1 MLQNIKWIF
10 FKEVKVFFGTF
21 MAPLVFGGTAFLN
34 SLFVLILNFNSGTN
48 YVDTTVI
55 TFLSFMSTIIIAM
68 LILAMGSITEERNR
82 GTLEFL
88 FTAPVTDLEI
98 VAGKFAFGTLICLLI
113 SVFVNG
119 LFPIFLYS
127 FWKAPLYIV
136 VSGTIGV
143 FLLGIFSFAIGL
155 FGSSL
160 GKNQMISLL
169 ISIVIILT
177 LWVSGYFSYLFDSVT
192 RKILYH
198 LHIFSHFISFCKG
211 VLPLN
216 GIVFFVSGA
225 LFFLYLTVKVLE
237 SRRWRG

>member
-88 FTAPVTDLEI
+88 FTVPVTDLEI

>member
-1 MLQNIKWIF
+1 
-10 FKEVKVFFGTF
+10 

-88 FTAPVTDLEI
+88 FTAPITDLEI
-98 VAGKFAFGTLICLLI
+98 VVGKFAFGTLICLLI

-225 LFFLYLTVKVLE
+225 LFFLYLTIKVLE

>member
-1 MLQNIKWIF
+1 
-10 FKEVKVFFGTF
+10 

-88 FTAPVTDLEI
+88 FTAPITDLEI
-98 VAGKFAFGTLICLLI
+98 VVGKFAFGTLICLLI

-225 LFFLYLTVKVLE
+225 LFFLYLTVIVLE

>member
-1 MLQNIKWIF
+1 
-10 FKEVKVFFGTF
+10 

-88 FTAPVTDLEI
+88 FTAPITDLEI
-98 VAGKFAFGTLICLLI
+98 VVGKFAFGTLICLLI

-177 LWVSGYFSYLFDSVT
+177 LWVSGYFSYLFDSAT

>member
-68 LILAMGSITEERNR
+68 LILAMGSITEERSR

-88 FTAPVTDLEI
+88 FTAPITDLEI

>member
-192 RKILYH
+192 RKVLYH

>member
-1 MLQNIKWIF
+1 MFQNIKWIF

-68 LILAMGSITEERNR
+68 LILAMGSITEEKNR

-88 FTAPVTDLEI
+88 FTAPITDLEI
-98 VAGKFAFGTLICLLI
+98 VAGKFVFGAFICFLI

-143 FLLGIFSFAIGL
+143 FLLGIFSFSVGL

-192 RKILYH
+192 RKVLYH
-198 LHIFSHFISFCKG
+198 LHIFSHFIAFCKG

>member
-1 MLQNIKWIF
+1 
-10 FKEVKVFFGTF
+10 

-68 LILAMGSITEERNR
+68 LILAMGSITEEKNR

-88 FTAPVTDLEI
+88 FTAPITDLEI
-98 VAGKFAFGTLICLLI
+98 VVGKFAFGTLICLLI

>member
-1 MLQNIKWIF
+1 MFQNIKWIF

-55 TFLSFMSTIIIAM
+55 TFLSFMSTIIISM
-68 LILAMGSITEERNR
+68 LILAMGSITEEKNR

-98 VAGKFAFGTLICLLI
+98 VAGKFAFGTLICFLI

-127 FWKAPLYIV
+127 FWKAPIYIV

-143 FLLGIFSFAIGL
+143 FLLGIFSFAVGL

-198 LHIFSHFISFCKG
+198 LHIFSHFIAFCKG

>member
-88 FTAPVTDLEI
+88 FTAPITDLEI
-98 VAGKFAFGTLICLLI
+98 VVGKFAFGTLICLLI

>member
-1 MLQNIKWIF
+1 MDF

-88 FTAPVTDLEI
+88 FTAPITDLEI
-98 VAGKFAFGTLICLLI
+98 VVGKFAFGTLICLLI

-225 LFFLYLTVKVLE
+225 LFFLYLTIKVLE

>member
-1 MLQNIKWIF
+1 MFQNIKWIF

-34 SLFVLILNFNSGTN
+34 SLFVLILNFNAGTN

-68 LILAMGSITEERNR
+68 LILSMGSITEERNR

-88 FTAPVTDLEI
+88 FTAPITDLEI
-98 VAGKFAFGTLICLLI
+98 VAGKFTFGALICLLI
-113 SVFVNG
+113 AVFVNG

-143 FLLGIFSFAIGL
+143 FLLGIFSFAVGL

-160 GKNQMISLL
+160 GKNQMTSLL

-192 RKILYH
+192 RKVLYH
-198 LHIFSHFISFCKG
+198 LHIFSHFIGFCKG

-216 GIVFFVSGA
+216 GIVFFVSGT

>member
-88 FTAPVTDLEI
+88 FTAPITDLEI

>member
-1 MLQNIKWIF
+1 
-10 FKEVKVFFGTF
+10 

-88 FTAPVTDLEI
+88 FTAPITDLEI
-98 VAGKFAFGTLICLLI
+98 VVGKFAFGTLICLLI

>member
-1 MLQNIKWIF
+1 MFQNIKWIF

-68 LILAMGSITEERNR
+68 LILAMGSITEEKNR

-88 FTAPVTDLEI
+88 FTAPITDLEI
-98 VAGKFAFGTLICLLI
+98 VAGKFAFGTFICFLI

-143 FLLGIFSFAIGL
+143 FLLGIFSFSVGL

-192 RKILYH
+192 RKVLYH
-198 LHIFSHFISFCKG
+198 LHIFSHFIAFCKG

>member
-1 MLQNIKWIF
+1 MF
-10 FKEVKVFFGTF
+10 F
-21 MAPLVFGGTAFLN
+21 
-34 SLFVLILNFNSGTN
+34 
-48 YVDTTVI
+48 
-55 TFLSFMSTIIIAM
+55 
-68 LILAMGSITEERNR
+68 
-82 GTLEFL
+82 
-88 FTAPVTDLEI
+88 
-98 VAGKFAFGTLICLLI
+98 LI

-136 VSGTIGV
+136 ASGTIGV
-143 FLLGIFSFAIGL
+143 FLLGIFSFAVGL

-198 LHIFSHFISFCKG
+198 LHIFSHFIAFCKG

>member
-1 MLQNIKWIF
+1 MF
-10 FKEVKVFFGTF
+10 
-21 MAPLVFGGTAFLN
+21 
-34 SLFVLILNFNSGTN
+34 
-48 YVDTTVI
+48 
-55 TFLSFMSTIIIAM
+55 
-68 LILAMGSITEERNR
+68 
-82 GTLEFL
+82 
-88 FTAPVTDLEI
+88 
-98 VAGKFAFGTLICLLI
+98 LI

>member
-68 LILAMGSITEERNR
+68 LILAMGSITEEKNR

-88 FTAPVTDLEI
+88 FTAPITDLEI
-98 VAGKFAFGTLICLLI
+98 VVGKFAFGTLICLLI

>member
-1 MLQNIKWIF
+1 MDF

-88 FTAPVTDLEI
+88 FTAPITDLEI
-98 VAGKFAFGTLICLLI
+98 VVGKFAFGTLICLLI